1 MSERRRFDP
10 GVPGGVETAYLSLP
24 FESTSCED
32 WYGFG
37 DEKCPNRYKETG
49 NLETDIASLKKW
61 VGLYGGHGRT
71 WWKATNQDL
80 LEKKQA
86 ELSIVTQERLERQ
99 QEIDPS
105 TQSSFTP
112 FGDLSLAQLVM
123 DYFPLQEASAEPE
136 FKVVTPGKLTWYYV
150 KKPSGVCERLNVSQ
164 NFVDRMTAQGWIFSL
179 TDICATPTS
188 TTIHVSP
195 PEETRCYMVHGKKLE
210 LSQQAVGYYINLGVT
225 VTPCEAITDE
235 IPPPSQIPPIEE
247 QPVTTDHVDPPFPQ
261 DMPVDDEPITVTPT
275 EPGQVNWIPEP
286 FFSFINNVFRR

>member
-1 MSERRRFDP
+1 MPEPRTF
-10 GVPGGVETAYLSLP
+10 ETSGL
-24 FESTSCED
+24 TCEE
-32 WYGFG
+32 WYGYG
-37 DEKCPNRYKETG
+37 DSRCMPNYSPTG
-49 NLETDIASLKKW
+49 
-61 VGLYGGHGRT
+61 
-71 WWKATNQDL
+71 DL
-80 LEKKQA
+80 LRDIELIKGHIQRLSYESGRRDCYSVSGCQEEKKRQMDN
-86 ELSIVTQERLERQ
+86 LKIILEEKRGQ
-99 QEIDPS
+99 LARPDRSTVFDPS